1 MYILLFSYSK
11 YHSVLPKDTNHI
23 KIPDSRHGHRGGIN
37 KWTYLFIKSST
48 RPMAYQPDGDRGQN
62 LNP

>member
-1 MYILLFSYSK
+1 
-11 YHSVLPKDTNHI
+11 

-62 LNP
+62 LNPILNVGAASTL